1 MDYIFNTQIALR
13 ALDKFLE
20 VNQVGK
26 DEAYS
31 EDVLIIDTALGYRES
46 LLRLAVKPNFVVF
59 DQWMVELLTE
69 YLEEV

>member
-1 MDYIFNTQIALR
+1 MDYIFNTHVALR

-46 LLRLAVKPNFVVF
+46 LLSLRVKPNFVVF

-69 YLEEV
+69 FLEEV